1 MKEEKE
7 MKRVYNFNGGPA
19 ALPLDVLKEI
29 HEEWF
34 DFDGTGESIL
44 EISHRSKTF
53 EKVLE
58 NVKDDIR
65 HLLHLSDDYAVLFL
79 SGGANMQFAAI
90 PMNFL
95 LPGKKASYVLSSYFS
110 EKALKEAEKI
120 GDVQIAWQPKSGIY
134 NHIPAPEEIL
144 VDPEAA
150 YIHIT
155 TNGTAEGNEIFR
167 IPNTGNVPLAADMTS
182 DLMAREIDSH
192 LLSFFY
198 AGVQKN
204 IGPAGTVLAIARKD
218 FLKGRNPRLPN
229 VLNYELLMEH
239 DSMINTPPVFAIYTV
254 GKYVK
259 WIRQQGGVQKMERRN
274 RKKSSMIY
282 EIVDAHPDFYHPF
295 ADKESRSIV
304 NVTFTLPSQSL
315 TKRFIAEAESQNLY
329 GLKGHRAVGGI
340 RVSLYNG
347 VPVEAAEH
355 LADFMERFFKS
366 NK

>member
-1 MKEEKE
+1 

-44 EISHRSKTF
+44 EISHRSKAF

-58 NVKDDIR
+58 NAKDDIR
-65 HLLHLSDDYAVLFL
+65 HLLHLNDEYAILFL

-110 EKALKEAEKI
+110 EKALKEAEKL
-120 GDVQIAWQPKSGIY
+120 GDVQIAWRPESGIY
-134 NHIPAPEEIL
+134 NHVPAPEEISY
-144 VDPEAA
+144 DSHSA
-150 YIHIT
+150 YLHIT
-155 TNGTAEGNEIFR
+155 TNGTAEGNEIFQ
-167 IPNTGNVPLAADMTS
+167 IPNTGNVPLIADMTS
-182 DLMAREIDSH
+182 DLMARTIDSS
-192 LLSFFY
+192 LFSFFY

-204 IGPAGTVLAIARKD
+204 IGPAGTVLAIAKKS
-218 FLKGRNPRLPN
+218 FLKGRSAKLPN
-229 VLNYELLMEH
+229 VLNYEMLMDH

-259 WIRQQGGVQKMERRN
+259 WIRNQGGIEEMEKRN
-274 RKKSSMIY
+274 RLKSSLIY
-282 EIVDAHPDFYHPF
+282 NVVDAHPDFYHPF
-295 ADKESRSIV
+295 AEKDSRSIV
-304 NVTFTLPSQSL
+304 NVTFTLPTQNL
-315 TKRFIAEAESQNLY
+315 TNLFLYEAEAENLY
-329 GLKGHRAVGGI
+329 GLKGHRVIGGI

-347 VPVEAAEH
+347 VPLDAAEH
-355 LADFMERFFKS
+355 LADFMERFFK
-366 NK
+366 KAQM